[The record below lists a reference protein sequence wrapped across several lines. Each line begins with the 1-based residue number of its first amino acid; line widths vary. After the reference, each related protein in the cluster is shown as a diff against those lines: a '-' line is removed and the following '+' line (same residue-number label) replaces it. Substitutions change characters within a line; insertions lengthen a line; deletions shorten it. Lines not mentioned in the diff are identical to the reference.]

1 MTEFNVSDHWSD
13 NEPAWVKSLVS
24 SLDRSHRASSVL
36 PLTLIVDEV
45 VNWVHLA
52 SGEDAWRKAQNRNS
66 MTDDLNQAVAA
77 LGVNVAT
84 SIDVPLKKFV
94 TAFNQ
99 LTGSPKAVQ
108 LQPSGSRTD
117 PAWAGVLTAAA
128 DLLQHLDSDAAVGAS
143 WDDLLA
149 TAQDPTLKGREYRP
163 IAELLYAQLGRRG
176 LDADMVFRDLVQMV
190 AYGSGPNDLP
200 NDRSNVPVSARL
212 SGARDIAI
220 EPAETHHVVVWL
232 GYLGRVDA
240 RLNIGRVTFYN
251 AHWTVPNAHARGQY
265 FDHRDELT
273 HLVGSGNLFKVAE
286 FVHEESDVDM
296 LVRVDLGQTH
306 HAGAS
311 DRAAEIVET
320 IINASLHFGGG
331 IRPFLV
337 QYRVMGDGE
346 FRSSSF
352 MTSRRDTG
360 FSNDHYGATMTAD
373 SIEQHGA
380 QIADAL
386 ARAEL
391 PRFLAAALQV
401 QTTADHPFS
410 RDFALRE
417 PSQAD
422 ITSVVPLAD
431 RVVQHVAAHAAI
443 APAEAFDTV
452 GSHWPHARWLGD
464 VRYAAGVCLVGS
476 GFRNELRDEL
486 SAEWHNPKGPWIL
499 FAADRKA
506 DLLSVCRVESER
518 GWVTRMLD
526 SISDY
531 SMYSDLIDAYTD
543 EGRILEARR
552 KRVRNALVHGNP
564 AHFDVVASVRS
575 YSEFLS
581 SGALHAGIESYVTST
596 DAATALGTR
605 TAEYT
610 AMNSGMDAATY
621 WRSQV

>member
-1 MTEFNVSDHWSD
+1 MTDFNVSDHWSD
-13 NEPAWVKSLVS
+13 NEPVWLKSLAS
-24 SLDRSHRASSVL
+24 SLDRRHGASSVL
-36 PLTLIVDEV
+36 PLPLIVDEV
-45 VNWVHLA
+45 VSWVHLA
-52 SGEDAWRKAQNRNS
+52 SGEDAWRKAQNRES
-66 MTDDLNQAVAA
+66 LTDDLDQAIAA
-77 LGVNVAT
+77 LGANIAT
-84 SIDVPLKKFV
+84 FIDVPLKKFMA
-94 TAFNQ
+94 AFNQ

-108 LQPSGSRTD
+108 LQPPGSRTD
-117 PAWAGVLTAAA
+117 PAWVDVLDTAA
-128 DLLQHLDSDAAVGAS
+128 DLLRHLGSDAAVGAS
-143 WDDLLA
+143 WDDLVA
-149 TAQDPTLKGREYRP
+149 TAQDRTLTGREYRP
-163 IAELLYAQLGRRG
+163 IAELLYAQLTRRG
-176 LDADMVFRDLVQMV
+176 LNADMVFRDLVQMV
-190 AYGSGPNDLP
+190 AYGSGPDELP
-200 NDRSNVPVSARL
+200 NERSGVPVAERL

-220 EPAETHHVVVWL
+220 EPAETHPIVVWL

-240 RLNIGRVTFYN
+240 RLNVGRVTFYN
-251 AHWTVPNAHARGQY
+251 AHWAVPNAHAGGQH
-265 FDHRDELT
+265 FEHKDELT
-273 HLVGSGNLFKVAE
+273 HLVSSSSLFKVAK

-311 DRAAEIVET
+311 DRAAQIVEA

-337 QYRVMGDGE
+337 QYGVMWDGE
-346 FRSSSF
+346 FRSSSS
-352 MTSRRDTG
+352 MISRRDTG
-360 FSNDHYGATMTAD
+360 FSNDHYGAAMTAD

-380 QIADAL
+380 QIAEAL

-391 PRFLAAALQV
+391 PRFLAAALEV

-422 ITSVVPLAD
+422 ITSVVPLTD

-443 APAEAFDTV
+443 APADAFDTV
-452 GSHWPHARWLGD
+452 GSHWPHAKWLGS
-464 VRYAAGVCLVGS
+464 VRYAASLCLVGS
-476 GFRNELRDEL
+476 GYQNQLRDEL
-486 SAEWHNPKGPWIL
+486 SAEWHNPQGPWIL

-506 DLLSVCRVESER
+506 DLLAVCRVESER
-518 GWVTRMLD
+518 PWVARMLD
-526 SISDY
+526 SISDH
-531 SMYSDLIDAYTD
+531 SIYSDLIDAYTE
-543 EGRILEARR
+543 EGRILELRR

-581 SGALHAGIESYVTST
+581 GSALHAGIESYVTST
-596 DAATALGTR
+596 DVATALGTR

-610 AMNSGMDAATY
+610 AMSTGMDAATY